1 VAAGLFPHML
11 ERVAQ
16 GRLGKDLQEETTVM
30 PLLLMAVAAEAAQ
43 VLLEAQATLLPA
55 AEPVGPEFQ
64 IR

>member
-1 VAAGLFPHML
+1 ML